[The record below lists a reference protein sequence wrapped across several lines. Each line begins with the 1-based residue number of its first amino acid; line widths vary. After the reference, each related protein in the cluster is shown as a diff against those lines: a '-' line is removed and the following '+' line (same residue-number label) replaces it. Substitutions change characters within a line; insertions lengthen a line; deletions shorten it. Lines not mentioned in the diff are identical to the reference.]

1 MKSGAP
7 AGRPLG
13 LRLLALFAR
22 TLLAV
27 FFRRVE
33 VVGAERIPQG
43 RPMVLVGN
51 HVNSLFDPALLLG
64 FLPVAPRF
72 LAKSTLWKHPVVR
85 PFIEL
90 AAAIPVF
97 RRQDEGVDPA
107 KNAETFTRCH
117 EVLRDGGAI
126 AIFPEG
132 RSHDEPALVP
142 LKTGVSRIVLEA
154 ESKYG
159 GIGSCIVPVGLTFDD
174 KTRFRSR
181 ALVHVGEPIEPAP
194 EIALY
199 EGDPDGAVRS
209 LTARVHQGLAA
220 VTLNFPSW
228 EEARL
233 IRQAAEIYSRPVD
246 HGPAERPLKVSFPLQ
261 QDFIEGY
268 HRLQAKSPEKVAAAA
283 AAMRGYHEDLKE
295 LRLEDA
301 QVASLY
307 PAGLVFRFLA
317 KSLLLLAIFLPLGL
331 IGTLINFLP
340 YHLAGL
346 GAKSASPTPD
356 TLATYK
362 LFASLFLYPLTW
374 LLLAYLAFQQA
385 GPSAGPW
392 AALAA
397 FAAGPITGLF
407 AVRYHQRQ
415 DYFLRQVR
423 AFLLLRSGQLS
434 VAELKEKREKVLE
447 AIRGLVEIYRSQ

>member
-1 MKSGAP
+1 MNEAP
-7 AGRPLG
+7 GKPPG
-13 LRLLALFAR
+13 LRFLAAFAR
-22 TLLAV
+22 TLLSL

-33 VVGAERIPQG
+33 VLGAEKIPRG
-43 RPMVLVGN
+43 RPMVFVGN

-64 FLPVAPRF
+64 FLPIAPRF
-72 LAKSTLWKHPVVR
+72 LAKSTLWKHPLVR

-97 RRQDEGVDPA
+97 RKQDDGADTS
-107 KNAETFTRCH
+107 KNADTFTRCH
-117 EVLRDGGAI
+117 EVLRDGGTI

-154 ESKYG
+154 EAKYG
-159 GIGSCIVPVGLTFDD
+159 GIGTCIVPVGLTFDD

-194 EIALY
+194 EIAAY
-199 EGDPDGAVRS
+199 AEDPEGAVRS

-228 EEARL
+228 QEARL
-233 IRQAAEIYSRPVD
+233 IKRAAEVYSRPVD
-246 HGPAERPLKVSFPLQ
+246 QGPAERPLRATFPLER
-261 QDFIEGY
+261 DFIEGY
-268 HRLQAKSPEKVAAAA
+268 QRLQAARPQEVAAAA
-283 AAMRGYHEDLKE
+283 AAMRDYAEDLDQ

-307 PAGLVFRFLA
+307 PAGLVSRFLG
-317 KSLLLLAIFLPLGL
+317 KSLALLTVFLPLGL
-331 IGTLINFLP
+331 LGTVINVVP
-340 YHLAGL
+340 YQLAGII
-346 GAKSASPTPD
+346 ARKASPTDD

-362 LFASLFLYPLTW
+362 LFAGLFLYPLTW
-374 LLLAYLAFQQA
+374 LAL
-385 GPSAGPW
+385 
-392 AALAA
+392 ALAA
-397 FAAGPITGLF
+397 GHYLGPWPGVAAAAAGPISGLF

-415 DYFLRQVR
+415 DYFLRQAR
-423 AFLLLRSGQLS
+423 AFLLLRSGRLS
-434 VAELKEKREKVLE
+434 VAELKEKRRKVLE
-447 AIRGLVEIYRSQ
+447 AIRQLVEIYLGQ

>member
-1 MKSGAP
+1 MTNKP
-7 AGRPLG
+7 FG
-13 LRLLALFAR
+13 LRLLATFVR
-22 TLLAV
+22 LLLSI

-33 VVGAERIPQG
+33 VAGAEKIPQG
-43 RPMVLVGN
+43 RPMVCVGN

-64 FLPVAPRF
+64 FLPIAPRF
-72 LAKSTLWKHPVVR
+72 LAKSTLWSHPLVR

-97 RRQDEGVDPA
+97 RRQDEGVDA
-107 KNAETFTRCH
+107 SKNAETFLRCH
-117 EVLRDGGAI
+117 EVLKEGGTI

-154 ESKYG
+154 EAKYG

-181 ALVHVGEPIEPAP
+181 ALVHVGEPIEPAE
-194 EIALY
+194 EIARY
-199 EGDPDGAVRS
+199 AEDPEGAVRS
-209 LTARVHQGLAA
+209 LTTRVHQGLAA

-228 EEARL
+228 EEAGL
-233 IRQAAEIYSRPVD
+233 IRQAAEIYSRPID
-246 HGPAERPLKVSFPLQ
+246 QGPGERPLRATFPLQ
-261 QDFIEGY
+261 RDFIDGY
-268 HRLQAKSPEKVAAAA
+268 HQLLEKCPPEVEKAA
-283 AAMRGYHEDLKE
+283 AAMREYNEDLQQ

-307 PAGLVFRFLA
+307 PAGLVWRFLA
-317 KSLLLLAIFLPLGL
+317 KSLVLLGIFLPLGL
-331 IGTLINFLP
+331 LGTVLNIVP
-340 YHLAGL
+340 YQGAGALARRI
-346 GAKSASPTPD
+346 APSPD

-374 LLLAYLAFQQA
+374 I
-385 GPSAGPW
+385 
-392 AALAA
+392 ALAA
-397 FAAGPITGLF
+397 TTYYMAGIWPALAILATGPISGFF

-415 DYFLRQVR
+415 DYFLRQAR
-423 AFLLLRSGQLS
+423 AFLLLRSGRLS
-434 VAELKEKREKVLE
+434 VAELKAKRAKVLE
-447 AIRGLVEIYRSQ
+447 AIQGLVEIYRMQ